1 MTIRDVKKKV
11 HRGWRFTVSDIWD
24 IELTSLSRVKA
35 AGVKALRVLHLV
47 FRGFK
52 HDECPLHASALTYS
66 TLMAIVPILAFSL
79 ALARGFGGAD
89 TAKNKI
95 REVVTDWT
103 DTFSHKVIHTG
114 ATNTVDG
121 ATNNV
126 AATASN
132 AVAMAT
138 EGAQSPEQQE
148 QLKSWL
154 ADEINA
160 GVEAAFEK
168 VDNISFTALGG
179 VGLVLL
185 LWMIIQV
192 LGHVERAFNS
202 VWGVAAG
209 RSLWRRFTDYLSV
222 IVVLPILALAATSM
236 PVADFATRFLD
247 EGTAN
252 VVKAILGSGLLKEL
266 TVLIM
271 STFCFTFMIVFM
283 PNTKV
288 KFVPGLVG
296 GFVTAL
302 LFIMWLKFCA
312 FIQGGAVRYGK
323 IYGSFA
329 VVPIVLAWVYVSW
342 EIVLFGAEVAFAVQN
357 CATYR
362 MEQGSRYA
370 SVRSQ
375 LLLALA
381 VVTEAA
387 RTMLSAKEGGGGFD
401 VAAYARARKVP
412 VRFLNEMVAVLVRA
426 GFLAELS
433 DRNGRYALLKSPSAL
448 GVKDVLDSVLVAGV
462 RAGSLGLGGVGR
474 RLEEAVDQATGG
486 MGEAL
491 QQKSI
496 QDLLDLDAHG
506 NARGEAVPPIQT

>member
-1 MTIRDVKKKV
+1 MTIKDVKRKV
-11 HRGWRFTVSDIWD
+11 RRGWRFTVSDIWD

-52 HDECPLHASALTYS
+52 DDECPLHASALTYS

-95 REVVTDWT
+95 REAVTDWT
-103 DTFSHKVIHTG
+103 DTFSHRVVHTD
-114 ATNTVDG
+114 ATNTAAMASTNSVTPS
-121 ATNNV
+121 ATN
-126 AATASN
+126 
-132 AVAMAT
+132 AV
-138 EGAQSPEQQE
+138 GAVGSTRTPEQQE
-148 QLKSWL
+148 RLQSWL
-154 ADEINA
+154 AEEINE

-168 VDNISFTALGG
+168 VENISFTALGG

-185 LWMIIQV
+185 LWMVIQV

-202 VWGVAAG
+202 VWGVTTG
-209 RSLWRRFTDYLSV
+209 RSMWRRFTDYLSV
-222 IVVLPILALAATSM
+222 IVVLPILALAATSL
-236 PVADFATRFLD
+236 PVVDFATRFFQED
-247 EGTAN
+247 TAHL
-252 VVKAILGSGLLKEL
+252 VRAILGSGMLKGL
-266 TVLIM
+266 TVLVM
-271 STFCFTFMIVFM
+271 STFCFSFMIVFM

-288 KFVPGLVG
+288 KFLQGLLG
-296 GFVTAL
+296 GFITAL

-312 FIQGGAVRYGK
+312 FVQGGAVRAGR

-342 EIVLFGAEVAFAVQN
+342 EIILFGSEVAFAVQN

-370 SVRSQ
+370 NVRAQ

-381 VVTEAA
+381 IITAAA
-387 RTMLSAKEGGGGFD
+387 RRMLSGEEAEPGFD

-412 VRFLNEMVAVLVRA
+412 VRFLNETVAILVQA
-426 GFLAELS
+426 GFLGELS
-433 DRNGRYALLKSPSAL
+433 DRQGRYALLKAPAAL
-448 GVKDVLDSVLVAGV
+448 GVKDVMDAVMVSGV
-462 RAGSLGLGGVGR
+462 RADSLGLDGIGFH
-474 RLEEAVDQATGG
+474 LEQAVDQATGG

-491 QQKSI
+491 QRRSI
-496 QDLLDLDAHG
+496 EDLLG
-506 NARGEAVPPIQT
+506 RGRQGGEAAPPRQT